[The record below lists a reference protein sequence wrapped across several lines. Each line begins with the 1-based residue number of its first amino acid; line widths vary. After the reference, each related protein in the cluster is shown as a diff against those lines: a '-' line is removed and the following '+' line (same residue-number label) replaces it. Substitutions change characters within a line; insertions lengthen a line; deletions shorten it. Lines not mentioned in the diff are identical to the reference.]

1 MDNKIIMEINYFF
14 IGLGFCLIGLF
25 VISTLLNKKKPMHVA
40 TLIVITFG
48 IVGLIR
54 TCQDRNLIFK
64 HSEKN
69 ISQVEQNNNDNKN
82 ILIKKKAD
90 AYHSGPY
97 EVNSIE
103 DVPEEFYRHVYYL
116 YRRPTDGKCVFCS
129 DYTISPDRILLDVE
143 ADTFFYFV
151 CTKEIADKIL
161 EIHKSNGDPG
171 SGWE

>member
-1 MDNKIIMEINYFF
+1 MGKAIFF
-14 IGLGFCLIGLF
+14 IVLGICLIELV
-25 VISTLLNKKKPMHVA
+25 VIFALLNKKKPMHA
-40 TLIVITFG
+40 ASLIAITFG
-48 IVGLIR
+48 IVGLIH
-54 TCQDRNLIFK
+54 TYQNRNLIFK

-90 AYHSGPY
+90 SYHRGPY

-143 ADTFFYFV
+143 DDTFFYFV
-151 CTKEIADKIL
+151 CTKEITDKIL
-161 EIHKSNGDPG
+161 EIHKSNGGPG
-171 SGWE
+171 SGWEYWE